1 MLDIGWSEF
10 LIIGLVA
17 LVVIGPRELPGAL
30 RTAGRYVARARSLAR
45 DFRDGLDDIAR
56 ENDLSDLK
64 DIGRSMSG
72 DDEWF
77 DVNDKNKIKGHQ
89 SAIPSDRDEAAVVGD
104 GTDDNPS
111 GDDEELWD
119 EADTANAEDEDAK
132 DAEVDVPLPASPNKD
147 QGS

>member
-56 ENDLSDLK
+56 ENDLD
-64 DIGRSMSG
+64 DIGRSMTG
-72 DDEWF
+72 DKEWF
-77 DVNDKNKIKGHQ
+77 DVEDQNSIKGDQ
-89 SAIPSDRDEAAVVGD
+89 SAIPSDGKVDDADV
-104 GTDDNPS
+104 TDKTP
-111 GDDEELWD
+111 GVDDEELWD
-119 EADTANAEDEDAK
+119 EADVAAADDEDAK
-132 DAEVDVPLPASPNKD
+132 DAEVDVPLPASTNKD
-147 QGS
+147 HRS